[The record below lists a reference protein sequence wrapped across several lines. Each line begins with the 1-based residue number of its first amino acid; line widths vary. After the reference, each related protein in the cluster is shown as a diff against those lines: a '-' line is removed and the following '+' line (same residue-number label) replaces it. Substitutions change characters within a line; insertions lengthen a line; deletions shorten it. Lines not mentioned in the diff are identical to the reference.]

1 MLKFL
6 SQVSMFTPLKIKPIH
21 KGFVVVILGLA
32 LLTSS
37 FLVPY
42 HSFLPAWDYQDDTY
56 IINSGG
62 RSSFSTSLGPGG
74 FVQVML
80 FIVGDEYVHFQVEDR
95 GGEAVV
101 DETLIPG
108 RYFFQF
114 QPGVSNTFDFFL
126 ENSGSLTQS
135 VYWIV
140 WVYYYTTAFQ
150 LLGTILSAIGS
161 YLVASAIVKKRE
173 ALIGQI
179 MIERKDS
186 ATIIRQRPSGDLV
199 QQAQRVLKELKNKK
213 ARYAKDD

>member
-1 MLKFL
+1 
-6 SQVSMFTPLKIKPIH
+6 
-21 KGFVVVILGLA
+21 
-32 LLTSS
+32 
-37 FLVPY
+37 
-42 HSFLPAWDYQDDTY
+42 
-56 IINSGG
+56 
-62 RSSFSTSLGPGG
+62 
-74 FVQVML
+74 ML